1 MMKKEK
7 YKIVGIP
14 VSVPKEAKYM
24 AFDASGQLWFYGAD
38 ITVPLNIEMFVL
50 SKCCVSPLIRP
61 SFCLDVPN
69 PCSNPDWWKG
79 TKREISASSGVVCIY
94 VKAPIWAKWMAFD
107 STGELCF
114 YSGKPK
120 IRTPWNV
127 VYLGPCIIRWGY
139 SGLGIISDFKI
150 KVSENIKNPDWW
162 KKTLR
167 RI

>member
-1 MMKKEK
+1 MKKEK

-14 VSVPKEAKYM
+14 ISVPKEAKYM
-24 AFDASGQLWFYGAD
+24 AFDASGQLWFYGND
-38 ITVPLNIEMFVL
+38 IRISSVRMFVL

-79 TKREISASSGVVCIY
+79 TKREISASSGVVYIY
-94 VKAPIWAKWMAFD
+94 VKAPVWAKWMAFD
-107 STGELCF
+107 SMGELCF
-114 YSGKPK
+114 YDRKP
-120 IRTPWNV
+120 
-127 VYLGPCIIRWGY
+127 YLWPCDCGEWDYDEGAEMNK
-139 SGLGIISDFKI
+139 FKI
-150 KVSENIKNPDWW
+150 KVPKKASDPDWW